1 MLIDIE
7 LINNPIQLSTVISG
21 NDQPQVEVDYNLQRG
36 TIDVEVDLN
45 YAIIDNSVV
54 NNITQNITNNTFNY
68 SLLTF
73 LPTDIC

>member
-21 NDQPQVEVDYNLQRG
+21 NDQPQIEVDFNLQRG
-36 TIDVEVDLN
+36 TINIEVDLN
-45 YAIIDNSVV
+45 YSIIDNSVV
-54 NNITQNITNNTFNY
+54 NNITQNITNVTNTF

>member
-1 MLIDIE
+1 MLIEVE

-21 NDQPQVEVDYNLQRG
+21 NDQPQIEVDFNLQRG
-36 TIDVEVDLN
+36 TINVEVDLN
-45 YAIIDNSVV
+45 YSVV
-54 NNITQNITNNTFNY
+54 NNTIIQNITNNHY

>member
-1 MLIDIE
+1 MLIEVE
-7 LINNPIQLSTVISG
+7 LINNPIQLYTVISG

-54 NNITQNITNNTFNY
+54 NNITQNITNNTYNY